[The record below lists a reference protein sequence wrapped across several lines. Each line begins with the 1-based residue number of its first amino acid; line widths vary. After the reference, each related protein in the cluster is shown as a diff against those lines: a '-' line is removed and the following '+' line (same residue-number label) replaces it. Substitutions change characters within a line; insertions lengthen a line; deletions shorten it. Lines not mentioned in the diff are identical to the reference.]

1 MASVTQ
7 IRSIVDS
14 TIGSLL
20 GTYVLPNDSQIP
32 ALWVRGSQQIPK
44 DWTVNGIECVIDEV
58 PDARNSPTLS
68 KAVFLNKLWTV
79 TLTSFDEA
87 VTLESPRLLLFRVF
101 PDITNVV
108 YSPQTDISF
117 ETLKIQI
124 PDYSILSEIN

>member
-7 IRSIVDS
+7 IRSIIDS
-14 TIGSLL
+14 NIGSLL
-20 GTYVLPNDSQIP
+20 GTYVLPNAAQIP

-79 TLTSFDEA
+79 TLTSFEETI
-87 VTLESPRLLLFRVF
+87 TLESPRLLLFRVF

-124 PDYSILSEIN
+124 PDYSILSEIT

>member
-7 IRSIVDS
+7 IRSIIDS

-58 PDARNSPTLS
+58 PDTRNSPTLS

-79 TLTSFDEA
+79 TLTSFEEA
-87 VTLESPRLLLFRVF
+87 ITLESPRLLLFRVF

-117 ETLKIQI
+117 ETLKVQI
-124 PDYSILSEIN
+124 PDYSILSEIT

>member
-7 IRSIVDS
+7 IRSIIDS
-14 TIGSLL
+14 NIGSLL
-20 GTYVLPNDSQIP
+20 GTYVLPNDAQIP

-58 PDARNSPTLS
+58 PDTRNSPTLS

-87 VTLESPRLLLFRVF
+87 ITLESSRLLLFRVF

>member
-7 IRSIVDS
+7 LRSIIDS
-14 TIGSLL
+14 QIGSLL
-20 GTYVLPNDSQIP
+20 GTYVLPNDTQIP

-87 VTLESPRLLLFRVF
+87 TTLESPRLLLFRVF

-124 PDYSILSEIN
+124 PDYSILSEIS

>member
-7 IRSIVDS
+7 IRSIIDS

-58 PDARNSPTLS
+58 PDTRNSPTLS

-79 TLTSFDEA
+79 TLTSFEEA
-87 VTLESPRLLLFRVF
+87 ITLESPRLLLFRVF
-101 PDITNVV
+101 PDITNAV

-117 ETLKIQI
+117 ETLKVQI
-124 PDYSILSEIN
+124 PDYSILSEIT

>member
-7 IRSIVDS
+7 IRSIIDS
-14 TIGSLL
+14 HIGSLL
-20 GTYVLPNDSQIP
+20 GTYVLPNDAQIP

-58 PDARNSPTLS
+58 PDTRNSPTLS

-87 VTLESPRLLLFRVF
+87 ITLESSRLLLFRVF

-124 PDYSILSEIN
+124 PDYSILSEIS

>member
-14 TIGSLL
+14 AIGSLL

-87 VTLESPRLLLFRVF
+87 VTLESPRLLLLRVF

-108 YSPQTDISF
+108 YTPQTDITF
-117 ETLKIQI
+117 ETLKVQI
-124 PDYSILSEIN
+124 PDYSIFSEIS

>member
-14 TIGSLL
+14 AIGSLL

-108 YSPQTDISF
+108 YTPQTDISF

-124 PDYSILSEIN
+124 PDYSILSEIS